1 VTTQELLRMAIH
13 HRLASTLAA
22 MFATARRI
30 GLPLM
35 LFCVVSSSL
44 ALAQNKPAPVAPDRL
59 PDSYQIYSLLMPGQV
74 FTDMDSGQPWAIS
87 DTTVNEDDMNPKLA
101 PEATLQPPEDNAR
114 AFHEAVMDYNQRK
127 KERLALTRR
136 FQLDRPYVLMGP
148 TDTAQ
153 LRATHTS
160 LNATS
165 DMQSTYGDYLGIT
178 YFSEVYFN
186 VAQTAALVY
195 ILDWCGNLC
204 SQSEW
209 VYLEKQNGTWVRRS
223 GKAPAQT

>member
-1 VTTQELLRMAIH
+1 MAISQ
-13 HRLASTLAA
+13 RFAQTLSKTTRVGMRVVLFCLASA
-22 MFATARRI
+22 
-30 GLPLM
+30 
-35 LFCVVSSSL
+35 SL
-44 ALAQNKPAPVAPDRL
+44 ALAQAKPAPVVPDRL
-59 PDSYQIYSLLMPGQV
+59 PDSYQIYSLVMPGQV
-74 FTDMDSGQPWAIS
+74 FTDMDSGHNQPWAIS
-87 DTTVNEDDMNPKLA
+87 ATTINEDDMNPKLA
-101 PEATLQPPEDNAR
+101 PEATLQPPEDNPR
-114 AFHEAVMDYNQRK
+114 AFREAVMDYNQRK

-136 FQLDRPYVLMGP
+136 FKLERPYVLLGP
-148 TDTAQ
+148 ADAEQ
-153 LRATHTS
+153 LRTAHTS
-160 LNATS
+160 MNSTS
-165 DMQSTYGDYLGIT
+165 DIQDAYGDYLGIT